1 MGLGWVAIPRKRTPE
16 RDSRVEPYVS
26 RPIFLFMRLLRLFA
40 PLFGVILVA
49 APLPVA
55 AQLSPRPKVP
65 AKTPPATKEA
75 PAKPAPSA
83 PAPEVPTFAFLQGVA
98 MDSLHGDP
106 LVGALI
112 QVEGAG
118 RLAATDSLGRFL
130 VDSIKPGSYRLI
142 VDHPLLDT
150 LGIALVSAPMTF
162 ELNAITRTLIAVPS
176 AEYLTGLFC
185 PAARRTLGPGA
196 LVGRVREPDT
206 QEPAEG
212 ARVSIVWYDPDPP
225 GLPASF
231 RLKKVPRV
239 REAVVAADG
248 TYKLCGLPATFEGKL
263 QAQRKDGGAT
273 AEVTVSQ
280 SEGVLTLRSMS
291 VAALAKIATTDTGAK
306 GGATPQKGT
315 ARVFG
320 KVLSANG
327 APVVGA
333 RVGLMGVSAAT
344 LTRANGD
351 FVLDSLPSGTQAIV
365 VRQLGYRPTEQTV
378 ELAARAPARVTVKLG
393 IFVPELSAVEVVS
406 VRDEGL
412 QKVGFSDRK
421 RSSAGGYFIDPDQ
434 VEKRNAQ
441 LFSDLL
447 RTVPGI
453 RVSQTNG
460 RAQLFST
467 RSSSGGGG
475 CVTVWVDGAAWQQL
489 DAGDLDSFI
498 RPGEVAA
505 IEVYNG
511 TSVPAQFTSVGQNC
525 SAVVVWTKLRVQTRK
540 RG

>member
-1 MGLGWVAIPRKRTPE
+1 
-16 RDSRVEPYVS
+16 
-26 RPIFLFMRLLRLFA
+26 MRLLRLFA
-40 PLFGVILVA
+40 PLLGVFLVA
-49 APLPVA
+49 APQAA
-55 AQLSPRPKVP
+55 AQLTPRPKVP
-65 AKTPPATKEA
+65 AKAPPATKEA
-75 PAKPAPSA
+75 PAKPAPAA
-83 PAPEVPTFAFLQGVA
+83 PAPEVPKFAFLQGVA
-98 MDSLHGDP
+98 MDSIRGEP

-112 QVEGAG
+112 QVEGTG
-118 RLAATDSLGRFL
+118 RIGATDSLGRFL
-130 VDSIKPGSYRLI
+130 VDSIKPGSYRLM

-150 LGIALVSAPMTF
+150 LGITLVSAPMTF
-162 ELNAITRTLIAVPS
+162 ELNSITRTTIAVPG

-206 QEPAEG
+206 EEPAEG
-212 ARVSIVWYDPDPP
+212 ARVSIVWYDPDLP
-225 GLPASF
+225 GIPANL
-231 RLKKVPRV
+231 RLKKAPRV

-248 TYKLCGLPATFEGKL
+248 TYKLCGLPATFDGKL

-273 AEVTVSQ
+273 AEVPVSQ

-291 VAALAKIATTDTGAK
+291 VAALAKIASTDTGAK
-306 GGATPQKGT
+306 AVPQKGS

-320 KVLSANG
+320 KVLNANG

-365 VRQLGYRPTEQTV
+365 IRQLGYKPTEQTV
-378 ELAARAPARVTVKLG
+378 ELSARSPARVTVKLG

-412 QKVGFSDRK
+412 HKVGFTDRK
-421 RSSAGGYFIDPDQ
+421 RSSGGGYFIDPDQ
-434 VEKRNAQ
+434 LEKRSAQ

-453 RVSQTNG
+453 RVSMQG
-460 RAQLFST
+460 SQAQLVST
-467 RSSSGGGG
+467 RSSTGGGG

-511 TSVPAQFTSVGQNC
+511 TSVPAQFTTAGQNC
-525 SAVVVWTKLRVQTRK
+525 AAVVVWTKLRVQSRK
-540 RG
+540 R